1 MREMARQRANIA
13 WQSLGEPAGEGASA
27 GPWEGTSSRATAWP
41 KRRPMF
47 LREVLSLGVWTS
59 APPASALLQCIPHDG
74 LLIAYRVTT
83 ADRGRAWGVTKEGE
97 RGKKPTEGR
106 NGSHTGGSQWVVEGG
121 ATAASPA
128 RSSVRTSNS
137 PAGMSLRALQMH
149 TTGLCLG
156 WPSGKCVSSLGGPLS
171 INHSHTA
178 EGGGLRIGR
187 LGCACCTE

>member
-1 MREMARQRANIA
+1 MREMARQRANIAWQSA

-47 LREVLSLGVWTS
+47 LRGVLSLGVWTS

-97 RGKKPTEGR
+97 RGQNLQKVV
-106 NGSHTGGSQWVVEGG
+106 TGVYWGVTMGG
-121 ATAASPA
+121 
-128 RSSVRTSNS
+128 
-137 PAGMSLRALQMH
+137 
-149 TTGLCLG
+149 
-156 WPSGKCVSSLGGPLS
+156 
-171 INHSHTA
+171 
-178 EGGGLRIGR
+178 
-187 LGCACCTE
+187 